1 MDKLGY
7 GVKWIDHYKYITYTT
22 PDGQRFRDNRLLDDK
37 YLKTNMEELFA
48 YGYYETKEQQSD
60 RTDNRGN
67 GSDIDRTDTTSVS
80 TLDIGTVQQNSGILF
95 DSWEQRCKKHGFDI
109 RIANASGFEQS
120 NGANDQ
126 TVFSRDAKDN
136 GRQAGLDRVFQQGQ
150 IIEADGILERAASQ
164 GYQPY
169 DERVESKRLDT
180 METQTEMG
188 GGWGNIAIDAL
199 YLAAD
204 ITMMGETDNNDKQK
218 PKFVREHKRGQK
230 KQQNNNSNEM
240 QLKM

>member
-1 MDKLGY
+1 
-7 GVKWIDHYKYITYTT
+7 
-22 PDGQRFRDNRLLDDK
+22 
-37 YLKTNMEELFA
+37 MEELFA

-126 TVFSRDAKDN
+126 TVFSRNAKDN
-136 GRQAGLDRVFQQGQ
+136 GRQAGLDRVFHQGQ
-150 IIEADGILERAASQ
+150 IIEADGILERATSQ
-164 GYQPY
+164 GDQSY
-169 DERVESKRLDT
+169 DERAESQGSDTVEA
-180 METQTEMG
+180 QAEMG
-188 GGWGNIAIDAL
+188 SGWGDIAVDAL
-199 YLAAD
+199 YFAAD
-204 ITMMGETDNNDKQK
+204 ITMIGETDNNDKHK
-218 PKFVREHKRGQK
+218 PKFVRERKRRQK
-230 KQQNNNSNEM
+230 NQQNNNRNEM